1 MEFKVRVG
9 GGTDVSFYR
18 QKREREFKTMREGD
32 WKRRL
37 SEAWMT
43 ACDATLVILQE
54 DRGVYTASL
63 ALSLL
68 MAMCVCVC
76 ACV

>member
-1 MEFKVRVG
+1 
-9 GGTDVSFYR
+9 
-18 QKREREFKTMREGD
+18 MREGK

-43 ACDATLVILQE
+43 ACDATLVIVLE

-63 ALSLL
+63 VLSPL
-68 MAMCVCVC
+68 MAVCVCVYCTC
-76 ACV
+76 ARAHRGVAPIAMVYSANAVC